1 MAKDPCPCQLMECG
15 APSPP
20 RPYLL
25 RTATH
30 PSSHALFLPQHIRVG
45 WEQLLTTI
53 ARTINEVENQILTR
67 DAKGISQEQ
76 MQEFRASF
84 NHFDKVTP
92 PYPTPCWHSVAF
104 RLPIV
109 TSHPTLSIC
118 IHPSIHPSTVHRMM
132 GRTPEYTRPGG
143 QRFQDSGPHIQ
154 SF

>member
-1 MAKDPCPCQLMECG
+1 MAKVLCPLSVGEIR
-15 APSPP
+15 SPFSP

-25 RTATH
+25 TATR

-84 NHFDKVTP
+84 NHFDKVTS
-92 PYPTPCWHSVAF
+92 PYPTPPHWHSIAF
-104 RLPIV
+104 CLPHCM
-109 TSHPTLSIC
+109 SLRTLSIC
-118 IHPSIHPSTVHRMM
+118 THPSIHSIHCPHDGQDPRVH
-132 GRTPEYTRPGG
+132 TRPGG
-143 QRFQDSGPHIQ
+143 HRFQDSQ